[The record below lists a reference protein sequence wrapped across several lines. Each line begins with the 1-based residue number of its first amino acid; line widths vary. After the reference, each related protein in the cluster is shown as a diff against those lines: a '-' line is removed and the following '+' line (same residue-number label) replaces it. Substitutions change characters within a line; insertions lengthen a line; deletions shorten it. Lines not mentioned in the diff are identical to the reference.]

1 MKGVRQ
7 IKRQSRQ
14 ASLPQGDKSAVAS
27 MTSFWGLMR
36 AYWVSDRWREAW
48 ALTAAIFLL
57 TAFVSKTTV
66 WVAEAS
72 GHLMN
77 SIVNANT
84 APVQNPLATISIN
97 AGILILLML
106 AKDVM
111 LVGSRHFL
119 STTLHRKWRK
129 WLNDQFSAALLN
141 SRHTH
146 FHLQQGRGKDQI
158 DNVDQR
164 LQESIKGMT
173 GGAIGLVMG
182 IVGVVLSAFFI
193 GQKLIEMS
201 TDVEGLEVFGSYGSA
216 VLAFAA
222 ILIYVPLGTFVAVK
236 IGRRLERLNLGIQ
249 QAEGSY
255 RGEWTTL
262 LRRSFQI
269 SASNGE
275 AVQRSVNERLYKDVD
290 GTWNKLNR
298 FDAAYL
304 AFQQAYGFLSN
315 RIVAY
320 IPGLLPYMGGSVSF
334 RNYVTGAEL
343 VTAMI
348 NDCSWFIQVMPAIAN
363 LRANAGRVTGLA
375 RAMENVQDPTD
386 FYARSGVNRFA
397 FGRQHPR
404 FGLSVRNLTLMQGP
418 GSEAPFLRSGVINIR
433 AGDWV
438 YMRGE
443 SGSGKTSFVKA
454 LNGLWPYG
462 TGDIIYPQNA
472 TTLYATQ
479 DAKFP
484 SVSLKQLVSLPGD
497 AGSFSD
503 LAVAA
508 VLHEAGLG
516 EFIEK
521 MNDSDAGGAPW
532 DMVLS
537 GGQKQKIVLAR
548 ILLHKPSIIFLD
560 EATGALDP
568 TSKARFHA
576 ALKSRCPDAIVISIM
591 HEEKLPVL
599 ENGAQVYSHVLDIRN
614 GYVSLR
620 PVHFDLP
627 GAANVPLI
635 AAE

>member
-1 MKGVRQ
+1 MDK
-7 IKRQSRQ
+7 KRQTRQ
-14 ASLPQGDKSAVAS
+14 LTLQARERSAVAD

-36 AYWVSDRWREAW
+36 AYWVSDRWKEAW
-48 ALTAAIFLL
+48 ALTLAIFLM

-72 GHLMN
+72 GLLMN
-77 SIVNANT
+77 SIVNVNT
-84 APVQNPLATISIN
+84 APVQHPLMTIAAN
-97 AGILILLML
+97 AGILVLLML

-129 WLNDQFSAALLN
+129 WLNDQFSTALLN
-141 SRHTH
+141 GRHTH
-146 FHLQQGRGKDQI
+146 FHLQQGRGKDQP
-158 DNVDQR
+158 DNIDQR

-182 IVGVVLSAFFI
+182 IVGVFLSAFFI

-201 TDVEGLEVFGSYGSA
+201 THVDGLDFLGSYGSA

-222 ILIYVPLGTFVAVK
+222 IVVYVPLGTLVAIK
-236 IGRRLERLNLGIQ
+236 IGKRLERLNLGIQ
-249 QAEGSY
+249 KAEGSY

-269 SASNGE
+269 SASGGE
-275 AVQRSVNERLYKDVD
+275 AVQRSVNDRLYRDVD
-290 GTWNKLNR
+290 GTWNRLNR

-304 AFQQAYGFLSN
+304 AFSQAYGFLSN

-320 IPGLLPYMGGSVSF
+320 IPGLLPYMSGSVSF

-343 VTAMI
+343 VAAMI

-375 RAMENVQDPTD
+375 QAIENVQEPAE
-386 FYARSGVNRFA
+386 FYSRSGINRFA
-397 FGRQHPR
+397 FAQQHPR

-418 GSEAPFLRSGVINIR
+418 DSEAPFLRSGVINIR

-443 SGSGKTSFVKA
+443 SGSGKTSFMKA

-472 TTLYATQ
+472 TSLYATQ
-479 DAKFP
+479 EAKFP
-484 SVSLKQLVSLPGD
+484 SVTLKQLVALPAD
-497 AGSFSD
+497 EDRFSD

-516 EFIEK
+516 EFIER
-521 MNDSDAGGAPW
+521 MNDADADGAPW
-532 DMVLS
+532 DMILS

-568 TSKARFHA
+568 AAKTRFHE
-576 ALKSRCPDAIVISIM
+576 ALKTRCPQAIVISIM
-591 HEEKLPVL
+591 HEDKLPLL
-599 ENGAQVYSHVLDIRN
+599 ENGQNVYSHVLDIRN

-620 PVHFDLP
+620 PVHFDTLP
-627 GAANVPLI
+627 EIAAETALI

>member
-1 MKGVRQ
+1 
-7 IKRQSRQ
+7 
-14 ASLPQGDKSAVAS
+14 

-36 AYWVSDRWREAW
+36 AYWVSDHWKEAW
-48 ALTAAIFLL
+48 LLTGAIFLM

-77 SIVNANT
+77 SIVNVNT
-84 APVQNPLATISIN
+84 APLQNPLLSVATN

-106 AKDVM
+106 VKDVM

-129 WLNDQFSAALLN
+129 WLNTQFSHALLN
-141 SRHTH
+141 SKHTH
-146 FHLQQGRGKDQI
+146 FHVQQGRGMDQI

-193 GQKLIEMS
+193 GHKLIEMS
-201 TDVEGLEVFGSYGSA
+201 TDVEGLEVFGSYGGA
-216 VLAFAA
+216 VLAFIA
-222 ILIYVPLGTFVAVK
+222 ILLYVPIGTFIAVK

-269 SASNGE
+269 SASEGE
-275 AVQRSVNERLYKDVD
+275 DVQHSVNKRLYKDVD
-290 GTWNKLNR
+290 RNWHRFNS

-304 AFQQAYGFLSN
+304 AFSQAYGFVSN
-315 RIVAY
+315 RIIAY
-320 IPGLLPYMGGSVSF
+320 IPGLLPYMSGSVSF

-343 VTAMI
+343 VAAMI

-363 LRANAGRVTGLA
+363 MRANANRVVGLA
-375 RAMENVQDPTD
+375 LAIENVQEPAD
-386 FYARSGVNRFA
+386 FYARTGINRFSFA
-397 FGRQHPR
+397 RQHPR
-404 FGLSVRNLTLMQGP
+404 FGLTVRDLTLMKGP
-418 GSEAPFLRSGVINIR
+418 DCEAPFLRSGVINIR

-443 SGSGKTSFVKA
+443 SGSGKTSFIKA

-462 TGDIIYPQNA
+462 TGEITYPQGG
-472 TTLYATQ
+472 TTLYAAQ

-497 AGSFSD
+497 ERDFND

-516 EFIEK
+516 EFIER
-521 MNDSDAGGAPW
+521 MNDADADGSSW

-568 TSKARFHA
+568 SSKAQFHA
-576 ALKSRCPDAIVISIM
+576 ALKLRCPQSIVISIM
-591 HEEKLPVL
+591 HEAKLPVL
-599 ENGAQVYSHVLDIRN
+599 ESGAEVYSHVLDIRN
-614 GYVSLR
+614 GYISLR
-620 PVHFDLP
+620 PVHFDRVI
-627 GAANVPLI
+627 ADEKITPLI

>member
-1 MKGVRQ
+1 
-7 IKRQSRQ
+7 
-14 ASLPQGDKSAVAS
+14 VAD

-36 AYWVSDRWREAW
+36 AYWISDRWKEAW
-48 ALTAAIFLL
+48 ALTLAIFLM

-72 GHLMN
+72 GLLMN
-77 SIVNANT
+77 SIVNVNT
-84 APVQNPLATISIN
+84 APVQHPLVTIAAN
-97 AGILILLML
+97 AGVLVLLML
-106 AKDVM
+106 AKDVL

-129 WLNDQFSAALLN
+129 WLNDQFSTALLN
-141 SRHTH
+141 GGHTH
-146 FHLQQGRGKDQI
+146 FHLQQGRAKDQP
-158 DNVDQR
+158 DNIDQR

-182 IVGVVLSAFFI
+182 IVGVFLSAFFI

-201 TDVEGLEVFGSYGSA
+201 THVEGLDFLGSYGSA

-222 ILIYVPLGTFVAVK
+222 IAVYVPLGTLIAIK
-236 IGRRLERLNLGIQ
+236 IGKRLERLNLGIQ
-249 QAEGSY
+249 KAEGSY

-269 SASNGE
+269 SASGGE
-275 AVQRSVNERLYKDVD
+275 AVQRSVNDRLYRDVD
-290 GTWNKLNR
+290 GTWNRLNR

-304 AFQQAYGFLSN
+304 AFSQAYGFLSN

-320 IPGLLPYMGGSVSF
+320 IPGLLPYMSGSVSF

-343 VTAMI
+343 VAAMI

-375 RAMENVQDPTD
+375 QAIENVQEPAE
-386 FYARSGVNRFA
+386 FYSRSGINRFA
-397 FGRQHPR
+397 FAEQHPR
-404 FGLSVRNLTLMQGP
+404 FGLTVRNLTLMQGP
-418 GSEAPFLRSGVINIR
+418 DSEAPFLRSGVINIR

-472 TTLYATQ
+472 TSFYATQ
-479 DAKFP
+479 EAKFP
-484 SVSLKQLVSLPGD
+484 SVSLKQLVSLPADEGL
-497 AGSFSD
+497 FSD

-516 EFIEK
+516 EFIER
-521 MNDSDAGGAPW
+521 MNDPDAGGAPW
-532 DMVLS
+532 DMILS
-537 GGQKQKIVLAR
+537 GGQKQKVVLAR
-548 ILLHKPSIIFLD
+548 ILLHKPTIIFLD

-568 TSKARFHA
+568 AAKMRFHEALKAR
-576 ALKSRCPDAIVISIM
+576 CPQSIVISIM
-591 HEEKLPVL
+591 HEEKLPLL
-599 ENGAQVYSHVLDIRN
+599 ENGQDVYSHVLDIRN
-614 GYVSLR
+614 GYVSLL
-620 PVHFDLP
+620 PVHFDTMP
-627 GAANVPLI
+627 EIAAETALI

>member
-1 MKGVRQ
+1 M
-7 IKRQSRQ
+7 
-14 ASLPQGDKSAVAS
+14 AD

-36 AYWVSDRWREAW
+36 AYWISDRWKEAW
-48 ALTAAIFLL
+48 ALTLAIFLM

-72 GHLMN
+72 GLLMN
-77 SIVNANT
+77 SIVNVNT
-84 APVQNPLATISIN
+84 APVQHPLVTIAAN
-97 AGILILLML
+97 AGVLVLLML
-106 AKDVM
+106 AKDVL

-129 WLNDQFSAALLN
+129 WLNDQFSTALLN
-141 SRHTH
+141 GGHTH
-146 FHLQQGRGKDQI
+146 FHLQQGRAKDQP
-158 DNVDQR
+158 DNIDQR

-182 IVGVVLSAFFI
+182 IVGVFLSAFFI

-201 TDVEGLEVFGSYGSA
+201 THVEGLDFLGSYGSA

-222 ILIYVPLGTFVAVK
+222 IAVYVPLGTLIAIK
-236 IGRRLERLNLGIQ
+236 IGKRLERLNLGIQ
-249 QAEGSY
+249 KAEGSY

-269 SASNGE
+269 SASGGE
-275 AVQRSVNERLYKDVD
+275 AVQRSVNDRLYRDVD
-290 GTWNKLNR
+290 GTWNRLNR

-304 AFQQAYGFLSN
+304 AFSQAYGFLSN

-320 IPGLLPYMGGSVSF
+320 IPGLLPYMSGSVSF

-343 VTAMI
+343 VAAMI

-375 RAMENVQDPTD
+375 QAIENVQEPAE
-386 FYARSGVNRFA
+386 FYSRSGINRFA
-397 FGRQHPR
+397 FAEQHPR
-404 FGLSVRNLTLMQGP
+404 FGLTVRNLTLMQGP
-418 GSEAPFLRSGVINIR
+418 DSEAPFLRSGVINIR

-472 TTLYATQ
+472 TSFYATQ
-479 DAKFP
+479 EAKFP
-484 SVSLKQLVSLPGD
+484 SVTLKQLVALPAD
-497 AGSFSD
+497 EDRFSD

-516 EFIEK
+516 EFIER
-521 MNDSDAGGAPW
+521 MNDPDAGGAPW
-532 DMVLS
+532 DMILS
-537 GGQKQKIVLAR
+537 GGQKQKVVLAR
-548 ILLHKPSIIFLD
+548 ILLHNPTIIFLD

-568 TSKARFHA
+568 AAKMRFHEALKAR
-576 ALKSRCPDAIVISIM
+576 CPQSIVISIM
-591 HEEKLPVL
+591 HEEKLPLL
-599 ENGAQVYSHVLDIRN
+599 ENGQDVYSHVLDIRN
-614 GYVSLR
+614 GYVSLL
-620 PVHFDLP
+620 PVHFDTMP
-627 GAANVPLI
+627 EIAAETALI

>member
-1 MKGVRQ
+1 MSRNRQ
-7 IKRQSRQ
+7 TRQQSQQ
-14 ASLPQGDKSAVAS
+14 ARERSAVAD

-36 AYWVSDRWREAW
+36 AYWLSERWKEAW
-48 ALTAAIFLL
+48 VLTIAIFLM

-72 GHLMN
+72 GLLMN
-77 SIVNANT
+77 SIVNVNT
-84 APVQNPLATISIN
+84 APVQHPLMAIAAN
-97 AGILILLML
+97 AGVLILLML
-106 AKDVM
+106 AKDVL

-129 WLNDQFSAALLN
+129 WLNDQFSNALLN
-141 SRHTH
+141 GKNTH
-146 FHLQQGRGKDQI
+146 FHLQQGRGKDQL
-158 DNVDQR
+158 DNIDQR

-182 IVGVVLSAFFI
+182 IVGVFLSAFFI

-201 TDVEGLEVFGSYGSA
+201 TQVEGLDFLGSYGSA
-216 VLAFAA
+216 VLAFGA
-222 ILIYVPLGTFVAVK
+222 IVIYVPVGTLVAIK
-236 IGRRLERLNLGIQ
+236 IGKRLERLNLGIQ
-249 QAEGSY
+249 KAEGSY

-269 SASNGE
+269 SASGGE
-275 AVQRSVNERLYKDVD
+275 AVQRAVNDRLYRDVD
-290 GTWNKLNR
+290 GTWNRLNR

-304 AFQQAYGFLSN
+304 AFSQAYGFLSN

-320 IPGLLPYMGGSVSF
+320 IPGLLPYMSGSVSF

-343 VTAMI
+343 VAAMI

-375 RAMENVQDPTD
+375 QAIESVQEPGE
-386 FYARSGVNRFA
+386 YYNRSGVNRFVYA
-397 FGRQHPR
+397 EQHPR
-404 FGLSVRNLTLMQGP
+404 FGLTVRNLTLMQGP
-418 GSEAPFLRSGVINIR
+418 DSQAAFLRSGVINIR
-433 AGDWV
+433 PGDWV

-443 SGSGKTSFVKA
+443 SGSGKTSFMKA

-462 TGDIIYPQNA
+462 TGEIIYPQNA
-472 TTLYATQ
+472 TSVYATQ
-479 DAKFP
+479 EAKFP
-484 SVSLKQLVSLPGD
+484 SVSLKQLVTLPADEGV
-497 AGSFSD
+497 FSD

-516 EFIEK
+516 EFIER
-521 MNDSDAGGAPW
+521 MNDADAEGAPW

-537 GGQKQKIVLAR
+537 GGQKQKVVLAR
-548 ILLHKPSIIFLD
+548 ILLHKPSVIFLD

-568 TSKARFHA
+568 ASKTRFHE
-576 ALKSRCPDAIVISIM
+576 ALKTRCPQSIVISIM
-591 HEEKLPVL
+591 HEDKLPLL
-599 ENGAQVYSHVLDIRN
+599 ENGQHVYSHVLDIRN
-614 GYVSLR
+614 GYISLR
-620 PVHFDLP
+620 PVHFDTLP
-627 GAANVPLI
+627 GVAETPLI

>member
-1 MKGVRQ
+1 M
-7 IKRQSRQ
+7 
-14 ASLPQGDKSAVAS
+14 AD

-36 AYWVSDRWREAW
+36 AYWISDRWKEAW
-48 ALTAAIFLL
+48 ALTLAIFLM

-72 GHLMN
+72 GLLMN
-77 SIVNANT
+77 SIVNVNT
-84 APVQNPLATISIN
+84 APVQHPLVTIAAN
-97 AGILILLML
+97 AGVLVLLML
-106 AKDVM
+106 AKDVL

-129 WLNDQFSAALLN
+129 WLNDQFSTALLN
-141 SRHTH
+141 GGHTH
-146 FHLQQGRGKDQI
+146 FHLQQGRAKDQP
-158 DNVDQR
+158 DNIDQR

-182 IVGVVLSAFFI
+182 IVGVFLSAFFI

-201 TDVEGLEVFGSYGSA
+201 THVEGLDFLGSYGSA

-222 ILIYVPLGTFVAVK
+222 IAVYVPLGTLVAIK
-236 IGRRLERLNLGIQ
+236 IGKRLERLNLGIQ
-249 QAEGSY
+249 KAEGSY

-269 SASNGE
+269 SASGGE
-275 AVQRSVNERLYKDVD
+275 AVQRSVNDRLYRDVD
-290 GTWNKLNR
+290 GTWNRLNR

-304 AFQQAYGFLSN
+304 AFSQAYGFLSN

-320 IPGLLPYMGGSVSF
+320 IPGLLPYMSGSVSF

-343 VTAMI
+343 VAAMI

-375 RAMENVQDPTD
+375 QAIENVQEPAE
-386 FYARSGVNRFA
+386 FYSRSGINRFA
-397 FGRQHPR
+397 FAEQHPR
-404 FGLSVRNLTLMQGP
+404 FGLTVRNLTLMQGP
-418 GSEAPFLRSGVINIR
+418 DSEAPFLRSGVINIR

-472 TTLYATQ
+472 TSFYATQ
-479 DAKFP
+479 EAKFP
-484 SVSLKQLVSLPGD
+484 SVSLKQLVSLPADEGL
-497 AGSFSD
+497 FSD

-516 EFIEK
+516 EFIER
-521 MNDSDAGGAPW
+521 MNDPDAGGAPW
-532 DMVLS
+532 DMILS
-537 GGQKQKIVLAR
+537 GGQKQKVVLAR
-548 ILLHKPSIIFLD
+548 ILLHKPTIIFLD

-568 TSKARFHA
+568 AAKMRFHEALKAR
-576 ALKSRCPDAIVISIM
+576 CPQSIVISIM
-591 HEEKLPVL
+591 HEEKLPLL
-599 ENGAQVYSHVLDIRN
+599 ENGQDVYSHVLDIRN
-614 GYVSLR
+614 GYVSLL
-620 PVHFDLP
+620 PVHFDTMP
-627 GAANVPLI
+627 EIAAETALI

>member
-1 MKGVRQ
+1 M
-7 IKRQSRQ
+7 
-14 ASLPQGDKSAVAS
+14 AD

-36 AYWVSDRWREAW
+36 AYWISDRWKEAW
-48 ALTAAIFLL
+48 ALTLAIFLM

-72 GHLMN
+72 GLLMN
-77 SIVNANT
+77 SIVNVNT
-84 APVQNPLATISIN
+84 APVQHPLVTIAAN
-97 AGILILLML
+97 AGVLVLLML
-106 AKDVM
+106 AKDVL

-129 WLNDQFSAALLN
+129 WLNDQFSTALLN
-141 SRHTH
+141 GGHTH
-146 FHLQQGRGKDQI
+146 FHLQQGRAKDQP
-158 DNVDQR
+158 DNIDQR

-182 IVGVVLSAFFI
+182 IVGVFLSAFFI

-201 TDVEGLEVFGSYGSA
+201 THVEGLDFLGSYGSA

-222 ILIYVPLGTFVAVK
+222 IAVYVPLGTLVAIK
-236 IGRRLERLNLGIQ
+236 IGKRLERLNLGIQ
-249 QAEGSY
+249 KAEGSY

-269 SASNGE
+269 SASGGE
-275 AVQRSVNERLYKDVD
+275 AVQRSVNDRLYREVD
-290 GTWNKLNR
+290 GTWNRLNR

-304 AFQQAYGFLSN
+304 AFSQAYGFLSN

-320 IPGLLPYMGGSVSF
+320 IPGLLPYMSGSVSF

-343 VTAMI
+343 VAAMI

-375 RAMENVQDPTD
+375 QAIENVQEPAE
-386 FYARSGVNRFA
+386 FYRRSGINRFA
-397 FGRQHPR
+397 FAEQHPR
-404 FGLSVRNLTLMQGP
+404 FGLTVRNLTLMQGP
-418 GSEAPFLRSGVINIR
+418 DSEAPFLRSGVINIR

-472 TTLYATQ
+472 TSFYATQ
-479 DAKFP
+479 EAKFP
-484 SVSLKQLVSLPGD
+484 SVSLKQLVSLPADEGL
-497 AGSFSD
+497 FSD

-516 EFIEK
+516 EFIER
-521 MNDSDAGGAPW
+521 MNDPDAGGAPW
-532 DMVLS
+532 DMILS
-537 GGQKQKIVLAR
+537 GGQKQKVVLAR
-548 ILLHKPSIIFLD
+548 ILLHKPTIIFLD

-568 TSKARFHA
+568 AAKMRFHEALKAR
-576 ALKSRCPDAIVISIM
+576 CPQSIVISIM
-591 HEEKLPVL
+591 HEEKLPLL
-599 ENGAQVYSHVLDIRN
+599 ENGQDIYSHVLDIRN
-614 GYVSLR
+614 GYVSLL
-620 PVHFDLP
+620 PVHFDTMP
-627 GAANVPLI
+627 EIAAETALI

>member
-1 MKGVRQ
+1 MNKNWQ
-7 IKRQSRQ
+7 IEQNSLQ
-14 ASLPQGDKSAVAS
+14 ARERSAVS
-27 MTSFWGLMR
+27 NMMSFWGLMR
-36 AYWVSDRWREAW
+36 AYWVSDRWKEAW
-48 ALTAAIFLL
+48 ALTLAIFLL
-57 TAFVSKTTV
+57 TAVVSKTTV

-77 SIVNANT
+77 SIVNVNT
-84 APVQNPLATISIN
+84 APVQNPLLVIAAN
-97 AGILILLML
+97 AGILIVLML

-119 STTLHRKWRK
+119 STTLHRKWRR
-129 WLNDQFSAALLN
+129 WLNEQFSTALLN
-141 SRHTH
+141 GKHTH
-146 FHLQQGRGKDQI
+146 FHLQQGKGADQL

-182 IVGVVLSAFFI
+182 IVGVILSAFFV

-201 TDVEGLEVFGSYGSA
+201 TEVEGLEFLGSYGGA
-216 VLAFAA
+216 ILAFVA
-222 ILIYVPLGTFVAVK
+222 IVVYVPLGTLVAIK
-236 IGRRLERLNLGIQ
+236 IGKRLEQLNLGMQ
-249 QAEGSY
+249 KAEGSY

-269 SASNGE
+269 SASEGE
-275 AVQRSVNERLYKDVD
+275 AVQRSVNDRLYKDVD
-290 GTWNKLNR
+290 GTWNRLNR

-304 AFQQAYGFLSN
+304 AFSQAYGFLSN

-320 IPGLLPYMGGSVSF
+320 VPGLLPYMSGSVSF

-343 VTAMI
+343 VAAMI
-348 NDCSWFIQVMPAIAN
+348 NDCSWFIQVMPAIAS
-363 LRANAGRVTGLA
+363 LRANAGRVIGLA
-375 RAMENVQDPTD
+375 RAIENVQEPAA
-386 FYARSGVNRFA
+386 FYSRSGINRFA
-397 FGRQHPR
+397 FAQQHPR
-404 FGLSVRNLTLMQGP
+404 FGLSVRNLALMQGP
-418 GSEAPFLRSGVINIR
+418 DSQAPFLRSGVINIR

-443 SGSGKTSFVKA
+443 SGSGKTSFIKA

-462 TGDIIYPQNA
+462 TGDITYPQNA
-472 TTLYATQ
+472 VSIYATQ
-479 DAKFP
+479 EAKFP
-484 SVSLKQLVSLPGD
+484 SVSLKQLVSLPD
-497 AGSFSD
+497 DERDFSD
-503 LAVAA
+503 LAIAA

-516 EFIEK
+516 EFIER
-521 MNDSDAGGAPW
+521 MNDADADGSPW

-537 GGQKQKIVLAR
+537 GGQKQKVVLAR

-568 TSKARFHA
+568 VSKVRFHEALKARC
-576 ALKSRCPDAIVISIM
+576 SDAIVISIM
-591 HEEKLPVL
+591 HEDKLPLL
-599 ENGAQVYSHVLDIRN
+599 ENGKNVYSHVLDIRN

-620 PVHFDLP
+620 PVNFDLLP
-627 GAANVPLI
+627 GIETGSALI

>member
-1 MKGVRQ
+1 
-7 IKRQSRQ
+7 
-14 ASLPQGDKSAVAS
+14 

-36 AYWVSDRWREAW
+36 AYWISDRWKEAW
-48 ALTAAIFLL
+48 ALTLAIFLM

-72 GHLMN
+72 GLLMN
-77 SIVNANT
+77 SIVNVNT
-84 APVQNPLATISIN
+84 APVQHPLVTIAAN
-97 AGILILLML
+97 AGVLVLLML
-106 AKDVM
+106 AKDVL

-129 WLNDQFSAALLN
+129 WLNDQFSTALLN
-141 SRHTH
+141 GGHTH
-146 FHLQQGRGKDQI
+146 FHLQQGRAKDQP
-158 DNVDQR
+158 DNIDQR

-182 IVGVVLSAFFI
+182 IVGVFLSAFFI

-201 TDVEGLEVFGSYGSA
+201 THVEGLDFLGSYGSA

-222 ILIYVPLGTFVAVK
+222 IAVYVPLGTLIAIK
-236 IGRRLERLNLGIQ
+236 IGKRLERLNLGIQ
-249 QAEGSY
+249 KAEGSY

-269 SASNGE
+269 SASGGE
-275 AVQRSVNERLYKDVD
+275 AVQRSVNDRLYRDVD
-290 GTWNKLNR
+290 GTWNRLNR

-304 AFQQAYGFLSN
+304 AFSQAYGFLSN

-320 IPGLLPYMGGSVSF
+320 IPGLLPYMSGSVSF

-343 VTAMI
+343 VAAMI

-375 RAMENVQDPTD
+375 QAIENVQEPAE
-386 FYARSGVNRFA
+386 FYSRSGINRFA
-397 FGRQHPR
+397 FAEQHPR
-404 FGLSVRNLTLMQGP
+404 FGLTVRNLTLMQGP
-418 GSEAPFLRSGVINIR
+418 DSEAPFLRSGVINIR

-472 TTLYATQ
+472 TSFYATQ
-479 DAKFP
+479 EAKFP
-484 SVSLKQLVSLPGD
+484 SVTLKQLVALPAD
-497 AGSFSD
+497 EDRFSD

-516 EFIEK
+516 EFIER
-521 MNDSDAGGAPW
+521 MNDPDAGGAPW
-532 DMVLS
+532 DMILS
-537 GGQKQKIVLAR
+537 GGQKQKVVLAR
-548 ILLHKPSIIFLD
+548 ILLHNPTIIFLD

-568 TSKARFHA
+568 AAKMRFHEALKAR
-576 ALKSRCPDAIVISIM
+576 CPQSIVISIM
-591 HEEKLPVL
+591 HEEKLPLL
-599 ENGAQVYSHVLDIRN
+599 ENGQDVYSHVLDIRN
-614 GYVSLR
+614 GYVSLL
-620 PVHFDLP
+620 PVHFDTMP
-627 GAANVPLI
+627 EIAAETALI

>member
-1 MKGVRQ
+1 
-7 IKRQSRQ
+7 
-14 ASLPQGDKSAVAS
+14 VAD

-36 AYWVSDRWREAW
+36 AYWISDRWKEAW
-48 ALTAAIFLL
+48 ALTLAIFLM

-72 GHLMN
+72 GLLMN
-77 SIVNANT
+77 SIVNVNT
-84 APVQNPLATISIN
+84 APVQHPLVTIAAN
-97 AGILILLML
+97 AGVLVLLML
-106 AKDVM
+106 AKDVL

-129 WLNDQFSAALLN
+129 WLNDQFSTALLN
-141 SRHTH
+141 GGHTH
-146 FHLQQGRGKDQI
+146 FHLQQGRAKDQP
-158 DNVDQR
+158 DNIDQR

-182 IVGVVLSAFFI
+182 IVGVFLSAFFI

-201 TDVEGLEVFGSYGSA
+201 THVEGLDFLGSYGSA

-222 ILIYVPLGTFVAVK
+222 IAVYVPLGTLVAIK
-236 IGRRLERLNLGIQ
+236 IGKRLERLNLGIQ
-249 QAEGSY
+249 KAEGSY

-269 SASNGE
+269 SASGGE
-275 AVQRSVNERLYKDVD
+275 AVQRSVNDRLYRDVD
-290 GTWNKLNR
+290 GTWNRLNR

-304 AFQQAYGFLSN
+304 AFSQAYGFLSN

-320 IPGLLPYMGGSVSF
+320 IPGLLPYMSGSVSF

-343 VTAMI
+343 VAAMI

-375 RAMENVQDPTD
+375 QAIENVQEPAE
-386 FYARSGVNRFA
+386 FYSRSGINRFA
-397 FGRQHPR
+397 FAEQHPR
-404 FGLSVRNLTLMQGP
+404 FGLTVRNLTLMQGP
-418 GSEAPFLRSGVINIR
+418 DSEAPFLRSGVINIR

-472 TTLYATQ
+472 TSFYATQ
-479 DAKFP
+479 EAKFP
-484 SVSLKQLVSLPGD
+484 SVSLKQLVSLPADEGL
-497 AGSFSD
+497 FSD

-516 EFIEK
+516 EFIER
-521 MNDSDAGGAPW
+521 MNDPDAGGAPW
-532 DMVLS
+532 DMILS
-537 GGQKQKIVLAR
+537 GGQKQKVVLAR
-548 ILLHKPSIIFLD
+548 ILLHKPTIIFLD

-568 TSKARFHA
+568 AAKMRFHEALKAR
-576 ALKSRCPDAIVISIM
+576 CPQSIVISIM
-591 HEEKLPVL
+591 HEEKLPLL
-599 ENGAQVYSHVLDIRN
+599 ENGQDVYSHVLDIRN
-614 GYVSLR
+614 GYVSLL
-620 PVHFDLP
+620 PVHFDTTP
-627 GAANVPLI
+627 DIAAETALI

>member
-1 MKGVRQ
+1 
-7 IKRQSRQ
+7 
-14 ASLPQGDKSAVAS
+14 
-27 MTSFWGLMR
+27 MTSFWGLMC
-36 AYWVSDRWREAW
+36 AYWMSDRWKEAW
-48 ALTAAIFLL
+48 ALTGAIFIF
-57 TAFVSKTTV
+57 TAFISKTTV

-77 SIVNANT
+77 SIVNVNS
-84 APVQNPLATISIN
+84 APVQNPLMAIVIN

-106 AKDVM
+106 GKDVL
-111 LVGSRHFL
+111 LVGFRHLL

-129 WLNDQFSAALLN
+129 WLNDRFSDAMLDRN
-141 SRHTH
+141 HTH
-146 FHLQQGRGKDQI
+146 FHLQQGKGVNLP

-193 GQKLIEMS
+193 GQKLLEIS
-201 TDVEGLEVFGSYGSA
+201 TEVKGLEFLGSYGGA

-222 ILIYVPLGTFVAVK
+222 IIVYVPIGTFIAIK
-236 IGRRLERLNLGIQ
+236 IGRQLEKLNLGMQ
-249 QAEGSY
+249 KAEGSY

-269 SASNGE
+269 SASEGE
-275 AVQRSVNERLYKDVD
+275 TVQRSVNKRLYKDVD
-290 GTWNKLNR
+290 GTWNRLNR

-304 AFQQAYGFLSN
+304 AFSQAYGFMSN
-315 RIVAY
+315 RIIAY
-320 IPGLLPYMGGSVSF
+320 IPGLVPYMSGAVSF

-343 VTAMI
+343 VAAMI

-375 RAMENVQDPTD
+375 QAIEAVQEPAE
-386 FYARSGVNRFA
+386 FYARSGVNRFT
-397 FGRQHPR
+397 FSTQHQR
-404 FGLSVRNLTLMQGP
+404 FGLSVRNLALMKGP
-418 GSEAPFLRSGVINIR
+418 NTEAPFLRSGIINIR

-443 SGSGKTSFVKA
+443 SGSGKTSFIKA
-454 LNGLWPYG
+454 LNGLWSYG
-462 TGDIIYPQNA
+462 TGNIIFPQRAKIIYAPQE
-472 TTLYATQ
+472 
-479 DAKFP
+479 AKFP
-484 SVSLKQLVSLPGD
+484 NVTLKQLVCLPEDEG
-497 AGSFSD
+497 AFND

-516 EFIEK
+516 EFILR
-521 MNDSDAGGAPW
+521 MNDDNADGSAW

-537 GGQKQKIVLAR
+537 GGQKQKIMLAR
-548 ILLHKPSIIFLD
+548 LLLHKPSIIFLD

-568 TSKARFHA
+568 SSKMRFHT
-576 ALKSRCPDAIVISIM
+576 ALKTRCPDAIVISIM
-591 HEEKLPVL
+591 HEENLPVL
-599 ENGAQVYSHVLDIRN
+599 ENGESVYTHVLEIQN
-614 GYVSLR
+614 GYVALK
-620 PVHFDLP
+620 PTE
-627 GAANVPLI
+627 AALQQSVILV

>member
-1 MKGVRQ
+1 MNKNRQ
-7 IKRQSRQ
+7 TRQQSLQ
-14 ASLPQGDKSAVAS
+14 ARGRSAVAD

-36 AYWVSDRWREAW
+36 AYWVSDRWKEAW
-48 ALTAAIFLL
+48 ALTIAIFLM

-72 GHLMN
+72 GLLMN
-77 SIVNANT
+77 SIVNVNT
-84 APVQNPLATISIN
+84 APVQHPLITIAAN
-97 AGILILLML
+97 AGVLVLLML

-129 WLNDQFSAALLN
+129 WLNDQFSTALLN
-141 SRHTH
+141 GKHTH
-146 FHLQQGRGKDQI
+146 FHLQQGRGKDQP
-158 DNVDQR
+158 DNIDQR

-182 IVGVVLSAFFI
+182 IVGVFLSAFFI

-201 TDVEGLEVFGSYGSA
+201 THVEGLDFLGSYGSA

-222 ILIYVPLGTFVAVK
+222 IVIYVPLGTLVAIK
-236 IGRRLERLNLGIQ
+236 IGKRLERLNLGIQ
-249 QAEGSY
+249 KAEGSY

-269 SASNGE
+269 SASGGE
-275 AVQRSVNERLYKDVD
+275 AVQRSVNDRLYKDVD
-290 GTWNKLNR
+290 GTWNRLNR

-304 AFQQAYGFLSN
+304 AFSQAYGFLSN

-320 IPGLLPYMGGSVSF
+320 IPGLLPYMSGSVSF

-343 VTAMI
+343 VAAMI

-363 LRANAGRVTGLA
+363 LRANAGRVIGLA
-375 RAMENVQDPTD
+375 QAIENVQDPTE
-386 FYARSGVNRFA
+386 FYSRSGINRFA
-397 FGRQHPR
+397 FAEQHPR
-404 FGLSVRNLTLMQGP
+404 FGLSVRNLTLMQGAD
-418 GSEAPFLRSGVINIR
+418 SEAAFLRSGVINIR
-433 AGDWV
+433 SGDWV

-462 TGDIIYPQNA
+462 TGDIIYPQKA
-472 TTLYATQ
+472 TSFYATQ
-479 DAKFP
+479 EAKFP
-484 SVSLKQLVSLPGD
+484 SVSLKQLVSLPTD
-497 AGSFSD
+497 ENLFSD

-516 EFIEK
+516 EFIER
-521 MNDSDAGGAPW
+521 MNDADADGTPW

-548 ILLHKPSIIFLD
+548 ILLHKPSVIFLD

-568 TSKARFHA
+568 ASKMRFHE
-576 ALKSRCPDAIVISIM
+576 ALKTRCPQAIVISIM
-591 HEEKLPVL
+591 HEDKLPQL
-599 ENGAQVYSHVLDIRN
+599 ENGQSVYSHVLDIRN

-620 PVHFDLP
+620 PVHFDTMP
-627 GAANVPLI
+627 DVAAETPLI

>member
-1 MKGVRQ
+1 M
-7 IKRQSRQ
+7 
-14 ASLPQGDKSAVAS
+14 AD

-36 AYWVSDRWREAW
+36 AYWISDRWKEAW
-48 ALTAAIFLL
+48 VLTLAIFLM

-72 GHLMN
+72 GLLMN
-77 SIVNANT
+77 SIVNVNT
-84 APVQNPLATISIN
+84 APVQHPLVTIAAN
-97 AGILILLML
+97 AGVLVLLML
-106 AKDVM
+106 AKDVL

-129 WLNDQFSAALLN
+129 WLNDQFSTALLN
-141 SRHTH
+141 GGHTH
-146 FHLQQGRGKDQI
+146 FHLQQGRAKDQP
-158 DNVDQR
+158 DNIDQR

-182 IVGVVLSAFFI
+182 IVGVFLSAFFI

-201 TDVEGLEVFGSYGSA
+201 THVEGLDFLGSYGSA

-222 ILIYVPLGTFVAVK
+222 IAVYVPLGTLVAIK
-236 IGRRLERLNLGIQ
+236 IGKRLERLNLGIQ
-249 QAEGSY
+249 KAEGSY

-269 SASNGE
+269 SASGGE
-275 AVQRSVNERLYKDVD
+275 AVQRSVNDRLYREVD
-290 GTWNKLNR
+290 GTWNRLNR

-304 AFQQAYGFLSN
+304 AFSQAYGFLSN

-320 IPGLLPYMGGSVSF
+320 IPGLLPYMSGSVSF
-334 RNYVTGAEL
+334 RSYVTGAEL
-343 VTAMI
+343 VAAMI

-375 RAMENVQDPTD
+375 QAIENVQEPAE
-386 FYARSGVNRFA
+386 FYSRSGINRFA
-397 FGRQHPR
+397 FAEQHPR
-404 FGLSVRNLTLMQGP
+404 FGLTVRNLTLMQGP
-418 GSEAPFLRSGVINIR
+418 DSEAPFLRSGVINIR

-472 TTLYATQ
+472 TSFYATQ
-479 DAKFP
+479 EAKFP
-484 SVSLKQLVSLPGD
+484 SVTLKQLVALPAD
-497 AGSFSD
+497 EDRFSD

-516 EFIEK
+516 EFIER
-521 MNDSDAGGAPW
+521 MNDPDAGGAPW
-532 DMVLS
+532 DMILS
-537 GGQKQKIVLAR
+537 GGQKQKVVLAR
-548 ILLHKPSIIFLD
+548 ILLHKPTIIFLD

-568 TSKARFHA
+568 AAKMRFHEALKAR
-576 ALKSRCPDAIVISIM
+576 CPQSIVISIM
-591 HEEKLPVL
+591 HEEKLPLL
-599 ENGAQVYSHVLDIRN
+599 ENGQDVYSHVLDIRN
-614 GYVSLR
+614 GYVSLL
-620 PVHFDLP
+620 PVHFDTMP
-627 GAANVPLI
+627 EIAAETALI

>member
-1 MKGVRQ
+1 
-7 IKRQSRQ
+7 
-14 ASLPQGDKSAVAS
+14 VAD

-36 AYWVSDRWREAW
+36 AYWISDRWKEAW
-48 ALTAAIFLL
+48 ALTLAIFLM

-72 GHLMN
+72 GLLMN
-77 SIVNANT
+77 SIVNVNT
-84 APVQNPLATISIN
+84 APVQHPLVTIAAN
-97 AGILILLML
+97 AGVLVLLML
-106 AKDVM
+106 AKDVL

-129 WLNDQFSAALLN
+129 WLNDQFSTALLN
-141 SRHTH
+141 GGHTH
-146 FHLQQGRGKDQI
+146 FHLQQGRAKDQP
-158 DNVDQR
+158 DNIDQR

-182 IVGVVLSAFFI
+182 IVGVFLSAFFI

-201 TDVEGLEVFGSYGSA
+201 THVEGLDFLGSYGSA

-222 ILIYVPLGTFVAVK
+222 IAVYVPLGTLIAIK
-236 IGRRLERLNLGIQ
+236 IGKRLERLNLGIQ
-249 QAEGSY
+249 KAEGSY

-269 SASNGE
+269 SASGGE
-275 AVQRSVNERLYKDVD
+275 AVQRSVNDRLYRDVD
-290 GTWNKLNR
+290 GTWNRLNR

-304 AFQQAYGFLSN
+304 AFSQAYGFLSN

-320 IPGLLPYMGGSVSF
+320 IPGLLPYMSGSVSF

-343 VTAMI
+343 VAAMI

-375 RAMENVQDPTD
+375 QAIENVQEPAE
-386 FYARSGVNRFA
+386 FYSRSGINRFA
-397 FGRQHPR
+397 FAEQHPR
-404 FGLSVRNLTLMQGP
+404 FGLTVRNLTLMQGP
-418 GSEAPFLRSGVINIR
+418 DSEAPFLRSGVINIR

-472 TTLYATQ
+472 TSFYATQ
-479 DAKFP
+479 EAKFP
-484 SVSLKQLVSLPGD
+484 SVTLKQLVALPAD
-497 AGSFSD
+497 EDRFSD

-516 EFIEK
+516 EFIER
-521 MNDSDAGGAPW
+521 MNDPDAGGAPW
-532 DMVLS
+532 DMILS
-537 GGQKQKIVLAR
+537 GGQKQKVVLAR
-548 ILLHKPSIIFLD
+548 ILLHNPTIIFLD

-568 TSKARFHA
+568 AAKMRFHEALKAR
-576 ALKSRCPDAIVISIM
+576 CPQSIVISIM
-591 HEEKLPVL
+591 HEEKLPLL
-599 ENGAQVYSHVLDIRN
+599 ENGQDVYSHVLDIRN
-614 GYVSLR
+614 GYVSLL
-620 PVHFDLP
+620 PVHFDTMP
-627 GAANVPLI
+627 EIAAETALI

>member
-1 MKGVRQ
+1 M
-7 IKRQSRQ
+7 
-14 ASLPQGDKSAVAS
+14 AD

-36 AYWVSDRWREAW
+36 AYWISDRWKEAW
-48 ALTAAIFLL
+48 VLTLAIFLM

-72 GHLMN
+72 GLLMN
-77 SIVNANT
+77 SIVNVNT
-84 APVQNPLATISIN
+84 APVQHPLVTIAAN
-97 AGILILLML
+97 AGVLVLLML
-106 AKDVM
+106 AKDVL

-129 WLNDQFSAALLN
+129 WLNDQFSTALLN
-141 SRHTH
+141 GGHTH
-146 FHLQQGRGKDQI
+146 FHLQQGRAKDQP
-158 DNVDQR
+158 DNIDQR

-182 IVGVVLSAFFI
+182 IVGVFLSAFFI

-201 TDVEGLEVFGSYGSA
+201 THVEGLDFLGSYGSA

-222 ILIYVPLGTFVAVK
+222 IAVYVPLGTLVAIK
-236 IGRRLERLNLGIQ
+236 IGKRLERLNLGIQ
-249 QAEGSY
+249 KAEGSY

-269 SASNGE
+269 SASGGE
-275 AVQRSVNERLYKDVD
+275 AVQRSVNDRLYREVD
-290 GTWNKLNR
+290 GTWNRLNR

-304 AFQQAYGFLSN
+304 AFSQAYGFLSN

-320 IPGLLPYMGGSVSF
+320 IPGLLPYMSGSVSF

-343 VTAMI
+343 VAAMI

-375 RAMENVQDPTD
+375 QAIENVQEPAE
-386 FYARSGVNRFA
+386 FYSRSGINRFA
-397 FGRQHPR
+397 FAEQHPR
-404 FGLSVRNLTLMQGP
+404 FGLTVRNLTLMQGP
-418 GSEAPFLRSGVINIR
+418 DSEAPFLRSGVINIR

-472 TTLYATQ
+472 TSFYATQ
-479 DAKFP
+479 EAKFP
-484 SVSLKQLVSLPGD
+484 SVSLKQLVSLPADEGL
-497 AGSFSD
+497 FSD

-516 EFIEK
+516 EFIER
-521 MNDSDAGGAPW
+521 MNDPDAGGAPW
-532 DMVLS
+532 DMILS
-537 GGQKQKIVLAR
+537 GGQKQKVVLAR
-548 ILLHKPSIIFLD
+548 ILLHKPTIIFLD

-568 TSKARFHA
+568 AAKMRFHEALKAR
-576 ALKSRCPDAIVISIM
+576 CPQSIVISIM
-591 HEEKLPVL
+591 HEEKLPLL
-599 ENGAQVYSHVLDIRN
+599 ENGQDVYSHVLDIRN
-614 GYVSLR
+614 GYVSLL
-620 PVHFDLP
+620 PVHFDTMP
-627 GAANVPLI
+627 DIAAETALI

>member
-7 IKRQSRQ
+7 IERQSRQ
-14 ASLPQGDKSAVAS
+14 ASLHQGDKSAVAS

-36 AYWVSDRWREAW
+36 AYWVSDRWKEAW

-77 SIVNANT
+77 SIVNVNT
-84 APVQNPLATISIN
+84 APVQNPLIAISTN
-97 AGILILLML
+97 AGVLILLML
-106 AKDVM
+106 AKDGM

-201 TDVEGLEVFGSYGSA
+201 TDVEGLEVLGSYGSA

-222 ILIYVPLGTFVAVK
+222 ILIYVPLGTFVAIK

-320 IPGLLPYMGGSVSF
+320 IPGLLPFMGGSVSF

-343 VTAMI
+343 VAAMI
-348 NDCSWFIQVMPAIAN
+348 NDCSWFIQVMPSIAN

-375 RAMENVQDPTD
+375 RAMENVQDPSD

-418 GSEAPFLRSGVINIR
+418 DSEAPFLRSGVINIR

-472 TTLYATQ
+472 TSLYATQ

-516 EFIEK
+516 EFIER

-560 EATGALDP
+560 ESTGALDP
-568 TSKARFHA
+568 ASKVRFHA
-576 ALKSRCPDAIVISIM
+576 ALKTRCPDAIVISIM

-599 ENGAQVYSHVLDIRN
+599 ESGAQVYSHVLDIRN

-627 GAANVPLI
+627 GSANAPHI